1 MMRLK
6 GGCGCARQFEVG
18 WSFESDKQALN
29 QPCAVERM
37 APMRT
42 KYGVFCAVFLLIS
55 LIAAAQT
62 RDPLPVP
69 DLGAYRT
76 LKCDFHMHTV
86 FSDGEVWPTTR
97 VTEAW
102 RDGLDAIA
110 ITDHHIYRPHKAD
123 VSEDIARPHEIALP
137 LARQLGII
145 LIPAVEFA
153 EGDLHANALFVTDAN
168 AFKGLNLADGF
179 ALAGKQ
185 NAFVFWNHPGWK
197 ETPRWFEPMAA
208 AHDAR
213 QLHGVELVNGKSF
226 YPEAHPWIGEKKLS
240 ILCNSDV
247 HAPIDANYG
256 RRERPL
262 TLVFVERADAE
273 GIRKALEAG
282 RTTAWMGGELWGSE
296 TLLRGLWEGAV
307 TLSGSPLTSRRGGL
321 IFRNRSAIA
330 FRPKVVKVPGWLSVR
345 TWEIAEEKTT
355 GFVVSAG
362 ASAPAG
368 RTEVNIELEITN
380 LHTGPGS
387 NLRVT
392 LPVTVDLK
400 P

>member
-1 MMRLK
+1 MLSVHRV
-6 GGCGCARQFEVG
+6 FS
-18 WSFESDKQALN
+18 SFVLLYATL
-29 QPCAVERM
+29 AF
-37 APMRT
+37 AP
-42 KYGVFCAVFLLIS
+42 G
-55 LIAAAQT
+55 QT

-69 DLGAYRT
+69 NAGPYKT

-97 VTEAW
+97 ITEAW
-102 RDGLDAIA
+102 RDGLDAVA

-179 ALAGKQ
+179 ALARKQ

-197 ETPRWFEPMAA
+197 GTARWFEPIAA
-208 AHDAR
+208 AYDAR
-213 QLHGVELVNGKSF
+213 QLQGVEIVNGRSF
-226 YPEAHPWIGEKKLS
+226 YPEAYPWIDEKKLS
-240 ILCNSDV
+240 ILSDSDV
-247 HAPIDANYG
+247 HVPIDVDYG
-256 RRERPL
+256 RRQRPL
-262 TLVFVERADAE
+262 TLVFVERADAD
-273 GIRKALEAG
+273 GIRQALLAG
-282 RTTAWMGGELWGSE
+282 RTVAWMGGELWGSE

-307 TLSGSPLTSRRGGL
+307 HLAANQLTSRRGGL
-321 IFRNRSAIA
+321 ILQNRSAIP
-330 FRPKVVKVPGWLSVR
+330 FRAKVLKTPAWLSVR
-345 TWEIAEEKTT
+345 AWDIAEERTT

-362 ASAPAG
+362 NSAPAG
-368 RTEVNIELEITN
+368 RTIANIELEITN

-387 NLRVT
+387 NLTVT
-392 LPVTVDLK
+392 LPVMLDLN